1 VELLS
6 EEEQWD
12 RLKAWLRTNGPSV
25 LVLTA
30 LMLLGWFGWKWWQER
45 GQARDVAAG
54 AAYQS
59 IIGIF
64 DSGEADL
71 ALAQIETLRSDYPD
85 SPYVAAADLLAAN
98 VFVVANELDNAEERL
113 QRVASSAPDE
123 LLRPIARLRL
133 ARVQSAKGDYEAA
146 LATLGTA
153 NMGVHEPARL
163 EVRGDVL
170 LASGD
175 RDGALREYEAARLL
189 LPEVEQGE
197 GEVGELLGLK
207 IADLGGAPLAPAAA
221 DAGVE
226 AADAAAAAAEGTTP

>member
-1 VELLS
+1 
-6 EEEQWD
+6 
-12 RLKAWLRTNGPSV
+12 
-25 LVLTA
+25 
-30 LMLLGWFGWKWWQER
+30 
-45 GQARDVAAG
+45 
-54 AAYQS
+54 
-59 IIGIF
+59 
-64 DSGEADL
+64 
-71 ALAQIETLRSDYPD
+71 
-85 SPYVAAADLLAAN
+85 

-226 AADAAAAAAEGTTP
+226 AADADAAAAEGTTP